1 MASMVFGFD
10 TQKIKEKL
18 DKPEGEIE
26 KMASMGYKEGQK
38 ELFGKEIDILSMLG
52 GEFAFGIGSVDDDI
66 LEFDAEKADA
76 FFAIQVQ
83 SQEKGEE
90 LIKITQEQIQKLAE
104 MEGGNEGRIVS
115 QIIKMFS
122 KPSIEE
128 YRGSKI
134 SYVDDIGIPFIGIT
148 GIAYGYTKGFVYFA

>member
-1 MASMVFGFD
+1 MVFGFD

-134 SYVDDIGIPFIGIT
+134 SYVDDIGIPFIGTT
-148 GIAYGYTKGFVYFA
+148 GIAYGYAKGFVYFA